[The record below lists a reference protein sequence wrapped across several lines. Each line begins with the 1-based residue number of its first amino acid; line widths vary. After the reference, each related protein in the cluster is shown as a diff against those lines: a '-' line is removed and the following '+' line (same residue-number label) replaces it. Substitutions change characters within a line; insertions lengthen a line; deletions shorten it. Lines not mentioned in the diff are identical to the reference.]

1 MQLQTAL
8 NSSSSKGL
16 VKESKESISRKE
28 TVLYLPWLGQAAQ
41 EVYWVHS
48 TKKSHISC
56 VLDFLWG
63 SCMLAERI

>member
-41 EVYWVHS
+41 EVY
-48 TKKSHISC
+48 
-56 VLDFLWG
+56 
-63 SCMLAERI
+63 